1 MKTTSRLA
9 AITSTLS
16 FRLFLLLSLALVL
29 IFAAYTAISSR
40 FQARILEQQAR
51 AEAARHSDLL
61 RQGMYTSMLR
71 NERERVYAFI
81 KLIGDEPGVEAVR
94 IYNKQGVIKFSS
106 LEMEI
111 GDTLDLKAEA
121 CYVCHASTE
130 PLAAVS
136 TEERSRIYRKH
147 GSDYRV
153 LGSITPIHNEESCW
167 GADCHAHTAEQSIL
181 GVLDV
186 QLTME
191 AVDEAFIAAR
201 RHAFSLAVATI
212 LFAMLLIAAVVY
224 RAVYRPTTRLR
235 RGTEALARGELDARI
250 DLDRSD
256 ELGELAKSFNHMADS
271 LKLADEELKAW
282 SQTLEERVKQ
292 KSEQLERI
300 HSQMMQVEKAA
311 SLGRMAATVAHEL
324 NNPLSGILTSAKL
337 AHKRIDR
344 LIRDGPEKQ
353 LVLDSLELI
362 RSESNRC
369 GTIVRDLL
377 TYARQSSHE
386 LRSERLHQLVS
397 RAFKLVDHHIELG
410 GVKTASE
417 LTLTD
422 DQIICDGDQIVQALI
437 ALMINAVEAMPD
449 GGQLTVRTWEAKP
462 GLADRIYLSV
472 SDTGVGIPEEARER
486 IFDPFYSTKDEAK
499 GVGLGLAVVYGI
511 VQRHEGSI
519 TVTSDVGKGTTFV
532 IELSRGSEPTDS
544 RAHSLGAVK
553 T

>member
-1 MKTTSRLA
+1 MKATSRLA

-29 IFAAYTAISSR
+29 ILAAYTMISSR

-51 AEAARHSDLL
+51 AEAARHGDLL
-61 RQGMYTSMLR
+61 RQGMYTNMLR
-71 NERERVYAFI
+71 NERERVYDFI
-81 KLIGDEPGVEAVR
+81 KQIGQEPGVEAVR

-106 LEMEI
+106 LEAEI
-111 GDTLDLKAEA
+111 GDTLDLRAEA

-136 TEERSRIYRKH
+136 TEERSRIYRKQ
-147 GSDYRV
+147 GGDYRV

-167 GADCHAHTAEQSIL
+167 SADCHAHTAEQSIL

-191 AVDEAFIAAR
+191 AVDQAFDAAR
-201 RHAFSLAVATI
+201 RHAFTLAVATI
-212 LFAMLLIAAVVY
+212 LIAMLLIAALVY
-224 RAVYRPTTRLR
+224 RAVYRPIRGLR

-250 DLDRSD
+250 ELYRSD
-256 ELGELAKSFNHMADS
+256 ELGGLAKSFNVMADS
-271 LKLADEELKAW
+271 LKEADAELKAW
-282 SQTLEERVKQ
+282 SQTLEERVKR
-292 KSEQLERI
+292 KSEELERI

-337 AHKRIDR
+337 AHKRVNR
-344 LIRDGPEKQ
+344 LISDGPEKEGI
-353 LVLDSLELI
+353 LDSLELI

-386 LRSERLHQLVS
+386 LRPEHLHDLVT
-397 RAFKLVDHHIELG
+397 RAFKLVDHHIELV
-410 GVKTASE
+410 GVETSSDF
-417 LTLTD
+417 TLID
-422 DQIICDGDQIVQALI
+422 DQVICDRDQIVQALI
-437 ALMINAVEAMPD
+437 ALVINAVEAMPD
-449 GGQLTVRTWEAKP
+449 GGQLTVKTRESETDPAS
-462 GLADRIYLSV
+462 RVCVSV
-472 SDTGVGIPEEARER
+472 SDTGIGIPDEARER
-486 IFDPFYSTKDEAK
+486 IFDPFFSTKDETK

-519 TVTSDVGKGTTFV
+519 HVTSQVGKGTTFV
-532 IELSRGSEPTDS
+532 IELPRGLE
-544 RAHSLGAVK
+544 RAQASAQSLGAVK

>member
-1 MKTTSRLA
+1 MKATSRLA

-16 FRLFLLLSLALVL
+16 FRLFLVLSLALVL

-51 AEAARHSDLL
+51 AEAARQSDLL

-106 LEMEI
+106 LETEI

-136 TEERSRIYRKH
+136 TEERSRIYRKQ

-167 GADCHAHTAEQSIL
+167 SADCHAHTAEQSIL

-201 RHAFSLAVATI
+201 RHAFTLAMATI
-212 LFAMLLIAAVVY
+212 LIAMLLMAALVY

-271 LKLADEELKAW
+271 LKKADAELKAW
-282 SQTLEERVKQ
+282 SQTLEERVRL
-292 KSEQLERI
+292 KSEELERI

-337 AHKRIDR
+337 AHKRVNR
-344 LIRDGPEKQ
+344 LISDGPEKEGI
-353 LVLDSLELI
+353 LDSLELI

-377 TYARQSSHE
+377 TYSRQSSHE
-386 LRSERLHQLVS
+386 LKREHLHQLVS
-397 RAFKLVDHHIELG
+397 RAFKLVNHHIELG
-410 GVKTASE
+410 GIETASE
-417 LTLTD
+417 LSLTD
-422 DQIICDGDQIVQALI
+422 DEIICDADQIVQALI

-449 GGQLTVRTWEAKP
+449 GGCLTVRTWETESGP
-462 GLADRIYLSV
+462 SPRISLSV
-472 SDTGVGIPEEARER
+472 SDTGVGIPDDARER
-486 IFDPFYSTKDEAK
+486 IFDPFFSTKDETK

-519 TVTSDVGKGTTFV
+519 TFSSEVGKGTTFV
-532 IELSRGSEPTDS
+532 IELPRGSERTEL
-544 RAHSLGAVK
+544 RAHSLGAVER
-553 T
+553 